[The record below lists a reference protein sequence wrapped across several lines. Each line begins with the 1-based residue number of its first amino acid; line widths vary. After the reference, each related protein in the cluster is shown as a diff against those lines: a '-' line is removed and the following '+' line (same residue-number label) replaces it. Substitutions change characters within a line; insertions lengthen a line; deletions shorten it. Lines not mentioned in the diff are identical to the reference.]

1 MMPDEKKPIPWGL
14 PPLRSE
20 AIKEREARAA
30 VAVSEKSQSESSQ
43 SVQYYPEPMEPYN
56 HDGPKGYRP
65 LEYNASGTSNR
76 ARMAVL
82 AVGTAMVL
90 GTLFY
95 VGMVC
100 LCPRHEGSCADT
112 IAAVDK
118 LVHGGLDSSNTVAW
132 ERLAEMTD
140 LYGNRMTAS
149 KAYDLS
155 ADWVV
160 RTVNEQDA
168 NLTAYTEPVWV
179 NQWSRNSESLHLFVP
194 TRPQGK
200 VELKMLG
207 LGNSVATPDGGVEA
221 NVIPVHSFEELAQL
235 GNATIAGNIV
245 MFNFPSAGYEHTAVF
260 RVHGAREAEKYG
272 ALAVLVRTLSPD
284 SAFDSVHTGSS
295 QRAGIPAASISL
307 ADANYIE
314 RMYVRAKAGKSADHV
329 APRVRL
335 VMNAQLRENFKQ
347 SANVI
352 IDLKGSE
359 RPEEIVL
366 LSGHFDSWDVGVGAM
381 DDGAGAFLAW
391 EAARMI
397 ANLGR
402 APRRTIRVVMWNNEE
417 TLQRGSHAYFEKH
430 KDEISNH
437 TFAIESDSGV
447 FDPWGLVVAAE
458 QTLVDKLKGYGA
470 HLFGDLGGGN
480 IAPSDVDTTGEDIA
494 ILCEHGVPCG
504 GFLSINPENGAA
516 PGEPEWQNHYFRF
529 HHASSDRIEIID
541 KHQLRRSA
549 ASLAAWAYLIAD
561 Q

>member
-1 MMPDEKKPIPWGL
+1 MPDEKKPIPWGL

-20 AIKEREARAA
+20 ILKEREVRG
-30 VAVSEKSQSESSQ
+30 VVKVSEETQNETSQTAY
-43 SVQYYPEPMEPYN
+43 YYPEPMELYT
-56 HDGPKGYRP
+56 HDGPKGYIP
-65 LEYNASGTSNR
+65 LDSHSGGTGNR
-76 ARMAVL
+76 MRVAAL
-82 AVGTAMVL
+82 SIGTAMVF

-100 LCPRHEGSCADT
+100 LCSSHEVSCADT

-118 LVHGGLDSSNTVAW
+118 LIQGGLDSSNTVAW

-140 LYGNRMTAS
+140 LYGNRMTSS

-160 RTVNEQDA
+160 RTANEQDS

-194 TRPQGK
+194 TRPEGK

-207 LGNSVATPDGGVEA
+207 LGNSVATPKGGVEA

-235 GNATIAGNIV
+235 GNSTIAGNIV
-245 MFNFPSAGYEHTAVF
+245 MFNFPFTGYGHTTMF
-260 RVHGAREAEKYG
+260 RARGAREAEKYG

-284 SAFDSVHTGSS
+284 SSFDSVHTGSS

-314 RMYVRAKAGKSADHV
+314 RMYERAKAGKSADHV

-335 VMNAQLRENFKQ
+335 VMNAQLHENFKQ

-397 ANLGR
+397 ANLER

-430 KDEISNH
+430 KNEISNH

-447 FDPWGLVVAAE
+447 FDPWGLVLAAE

-480 IAPSDVDTTGEDIA
+480 IASSDVDSTGEDIE
-494 ILCEHGVPCG
+494 ILCKHGVPCG

-516 PGEPEWQNHYFRF
+516 PGEPNWENHYFRF
-529 HHASSDRIEIID
+529 HHANSDRIEVID

-549 ASLAAWAYLIAD
+549 ASLATWAYLIAD